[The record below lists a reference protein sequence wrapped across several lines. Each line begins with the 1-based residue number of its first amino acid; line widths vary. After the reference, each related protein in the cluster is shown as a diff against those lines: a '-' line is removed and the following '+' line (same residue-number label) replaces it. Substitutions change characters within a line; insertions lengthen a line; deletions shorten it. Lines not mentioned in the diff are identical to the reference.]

1 MEKSLEELMSNLSE
15 GVITTTNDEP
25 MVIDMSDSP
34 IQEPVQIVSQSQ
46 ITETEVKPE
55 VQEMIEENE
64 NNFYAQNIEKDMD
77 VLEKEFVAMER
88 SAAVIDAKIYKIK
101 IDNSEIFDEIE
112 ALEKEKEAL
121 LEHESDYKEVITSKM
136 ASIGTKKWKG
146 MEVSFTY
153 VEPSFK
159 TSFNKKRF
167 EQEQPKMYA
176 QYMDTTPVKAYIKTK
191 LSLLP
196 LLPDDTKEVK

>member
-34 IQEPVQIVSQSQ
+34 IQEPVQIVSQSP

-88 SAAVIDAKIYKIK
+88 SAAVIDAKIHKIK

-136 ASIGTKKWKG
+136 ASIGTKNWK
-146 MEVSFTY
+146 
-153 VEPSFK
+153 
-159 TSFNKKRF
+159 
-167 EQEQPKMYA
+167 
-176 QYMDTTPVKAYIKTK
+176 
-191 LSLLP
+191 
-196 LLPDDTKEVK
+196 